1 MCEDHAND
9 HETDKSPNLKSIDYC
24 VLDPTGNITILVTS
38 SVPVHLQPQIA
49 SQLMNLEPEAEQVG
63 FLSRDDS
70 CDIALRMAGGE
81 FCGNAS
87 MCAAVYAASEA
98 GTVSSD
104 VILRVSG
111 SSDPV
116 RAKVK
121 MHDNGYWTGTVHM
134 PEPAKIE
141 RISLAG
147 AGYVPVVSFD
157 GISHVILEEGMCRS
171 QAENFA
177 RAWCSALQSEAI
189 GLMFLDRA
197 KASLTPLVYVPA
209 ADTLFW
215 ENSCASGTTAVG
227 AFLASEC
234 GKPYTA
240 AFEQPGGKLTVEVTA
255 DGELCLT
262 GTVRIRCVRN
272 TVLL

>member
-104 VILRVSG
+104 VILRVSEG
-111 SSDPV
+111 NALIRRDSRLIQNIADSSDL
-116 RAKVK
+116 
-121 MHDNGYWTGTVHM
+121 
-134 PEPAKIE
+134 PA
-141 RISLAG
+141 S
-147 AGYVPVVSFD
+147 VQDQV
-157 GISHVILEEGMCRS
+157 
-171 QAENFA
+171 N
-177 RAWCSALQSEAI
+177 
-189 GLMFLDRA
+189 
-197 KASLTPLVYVPA
+197 PLVIPA
-209 ADTLFW
+209 GSVTVWRHHGMEAFIF
-215 ENSCASGTTAVG
+215 AAVCKG
-227 AFLASEC
+227 RGLIDRL
-234 GKPYTA
+234 P
-240 AFEQPGGKLTVEVTA
+240 V
-255 DGELCLT
+255 
-262 GTVRIRCVRN
+262 IRCYFRKR
-272 TVLL
+272 